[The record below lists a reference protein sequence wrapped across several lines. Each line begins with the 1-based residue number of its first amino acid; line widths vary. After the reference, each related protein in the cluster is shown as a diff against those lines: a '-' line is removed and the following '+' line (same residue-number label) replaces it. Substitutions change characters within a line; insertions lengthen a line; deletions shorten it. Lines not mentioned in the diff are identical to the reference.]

1 MNVMDVEE
9 LVDENRY
16 QKNDGI
22 LCCVG
27 DDDDVDV

>member
-1 MNVMDVEE
+1 VEE

-27 DDDDVDV
+27 DDDDVDVW